1 MLSGSQPVF
10 SYPCWT
16 CHRDGE
22 CSCFLC
28 LNMSKTGINAILREV
43 DKYFLQMKNHR
54 KSRLCARSAVREMT
68 SEKLQVTGESECLR
82 Q

>member
-1 MLSGSQPVF
+1 MACELLLAFPYVSNLR
-10 SYPCWT
+10 YPCWT
-16 CHRDGE
+16 CHRDG
-22 CSCFLC
+22 
-28 LNMSKTGINAILREV
+28 INAILCKV

-54 KSRLCARSAVREMT
+54 KSRLCAHSAVREMT

>member
-1 MLSGSQPVF
+1 
-10 SYPCWT
+10 
-16 CHRDGE
+16 
-22 CSCFLC
+22 
-28 LNMSKTGINAILREV
+28 MSKTGINAILREV

>member
-1 MLSGSQPVF
+1 MRRIMSTSRSAKNNG
-10 SYPCWT
+10 YPCWT
-16 CHRDGE
+16 CHRD
-22 CSCFLC
+22 
-28 LNMSKTGINAILREV
+28 GINAILREV